1 MRRVAIID
9 AVRTPIG
16 RYNGALRQVRP
27 DDLGARVIEALLER
41 NPQVDPKTIEEVIF
55 GNANQAGEDNRN
67 VARMSGLLAGLPVEV
82 TGTTINRLCGSGLD
96 AVIAAARGIALGE
109 GDIYIAGGTESMT
122 RAPFVLAKPDQ
133 ANPRGNQTMYDTTI
147 GWRFVNDRLAD
158 QYGTDSM
165 PETAENVARQ
175 YGISREA
182 QDDFAFESQQ
192 RAKQA
197 IEANRFTEELVAV
210 TQTDRKGNVS
220 VFDRDEHPR
229 PETTREKL
237 STLRPLF
244 PNGTVTAGNCIWR
257 QRRCVA
263 LLLMSEEKAKAL
275 GLTPLGYYR
284 ASATAGVE
292 PADHGHWTDRR
303 DKKSPPAGRVDGRTA
318 RSDRVKRS
326 LCGSKSCLYRSTW
339 STDRKSQRQWRSDR
353 LRSSTRASGAR
364 ILTTLLHEMRRTN
377 RTYGLATMCV
387 ESDKGLPSS
396 SIGRDS
402 YDSLRT
408 RRLLSRSSGFDRPE
422 RLNCSPITR
431 RLSPCRNKSM
441 RCRSTRKPRVVLFTG
456 TGKAFQCRPPI

>member
-1 MRRVAIID
+1 MKRVAIID

-82 TGTTINRLCGSGLD
+82 AGTTINRLCGSGLD

-192 RAKQA
+192 RAKRA
-197 IEANRFTEELVAV
+197 IEAEHFTDELVAV

-237 STLRPLF
+237 ATLRPLF
-244 PNGTVTAGNCIWR
+244 PNGTVTAGNASG
-257 QRRCVA
+257 VNDGASA
-263 LLLMSEEKAKAL
+263 LLLMSEEKANEL

-292 PADHGHWTDRR
+292 PAIMGIGPIDATEKVLRRAGLTVEQLDQIELNEAFAAQSLACIEALGLPSEKVNVNGGAIAFGH
-303 DKKSPPAGRVDGRTA
+303 PLG
-318 RSDRVKRS
+318 
-326 LCGSKSCLYRSTW
+326 
-339 STDRKSQRQWRSDR
+339 
-353 LRSSTRASGAR
+353 ASGAR

-387 ESDKGLPSS
+387 GVGQGIALVVDREGL
-396 SIGRDS
+396 
-402 YDSLRT
+402 
-408 RRLLSRSSGFDRPE
+408 
-422 RLNCSPITR
+422 
-431 RLSPCRNKSM
+431 
-441 RCRSTRKPRVVLFTG
+441 V
-456 TGKAFQCRPPI
+456 